1 MAIAMTTYGWW
12 TVAHGFVL
20 GVLFLLAFASCLMNL
35 GTLGHNWPPP
45 ELEQRLRR
53 LKMWVWIVA
62 LSTWLMVITGTYI
75 SYVPYRAASA
85 ASPKS
90 KVLAA
95 ANTAWLHNFAMEWKE
110 HIAWAAPL
118 FATAVVFIVACYGAQ
133 LATRNDLRRA
143 AMVFLFLSFVSSII
157 GSVLGFLIY
166 KAVPIL

>member
-1 MAIAMTTYGWW
+1 MNLTTMGWW
-12 TVAHGFVL
+12 TVLHGFVL
-20 GVLFLLAFASCLMNL
+20 GVAFLVAFGGGVMNL
-35 GTLGHNWPPP
+35 GTLGHDWAP
-45 ELEQRLRR
+45 EEFAKVLRR
-53 LKMWVWIVA
+53 LKIYVWIVA

-75 SYVPYRAASA
+75 SYVPYRAAGP

-95 ANTAWLHNFAMEWKE
+95 ADTAWLHNFAMEWKE

-118 FATAVVFIVACYGAQ
+118 LATAVLFIVISYGAG
-133 LATRNDLRRA
+133 LAARSDLRRA
-143 AMVFLFLSFVSSII
+143 SMVLLVLSFVASIV

>member
-1 MAIAMTTYGWW
+1 MNLTMMGWW
-12 TVAHGFVL
+12 TVLHGFVL
-20 GVLFLLAFASCLMNL
+20 GLVFLVAFGGGVMKL
-35 GTLGHNWPPP
+35 GTLGHTWTPP
-45 ELEQRLRR
+45 ELAGVLRR
-53 LKMWVWIVA
+53 LKIYVWIVA
-62 LSTWLMVITGTYI
+62 VSTWLMVITGTYI
-75 SYVPYRAASA
+75 SYVPYRAPGP

-95 ANTAWLHNFAMEWKE
+95 VDTAWLHTFAMEWKE

-118 FATAVVFIVACYGAQ
+118 LATAVVVIVTCYGAS

-143 AMVFLFLSFVSSII
+143 AMVFLVLSFVSSVV